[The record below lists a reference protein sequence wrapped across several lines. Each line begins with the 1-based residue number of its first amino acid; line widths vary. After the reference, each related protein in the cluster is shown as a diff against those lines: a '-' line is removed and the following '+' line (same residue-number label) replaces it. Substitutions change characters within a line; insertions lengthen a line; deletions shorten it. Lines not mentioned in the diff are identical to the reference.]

1 MSLDSF
7 YETKKAPN
15 LKILC
20 VSVVAMCTHDVHCIE
35 QAQARS
41 SGIKTSDALP
51 PPMMHVVELPARFNK
66 HKKTTKR

>member
-7 YETKKAPN
+7 YGTKGSK
-15 LKILC
+15 LID
-20 VSVVAMCTHDVHCIE
+20 SVCQCYVHYIE

-51 PPMMHVVELPARFNK
+51 PPMMHVVELPARFSK